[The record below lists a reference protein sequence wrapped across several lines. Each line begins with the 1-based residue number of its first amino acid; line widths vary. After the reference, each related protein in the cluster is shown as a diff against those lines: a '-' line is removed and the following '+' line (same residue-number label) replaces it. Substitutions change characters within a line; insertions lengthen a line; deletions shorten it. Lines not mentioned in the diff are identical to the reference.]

1 MLASRLRSNAYLPPP
16 RRCVALH
23 PINRLKTMRYLFSF
37 VWLLTALAAQAHS
50 ISPTKSLDELN
61 QDADL
66 VCKAKVIATAG
77 SGRHCEARLQLI
89 TIFKGGPG
97 TNQIRFTYSGER
109 ADEAVQ
115 TPKHADLHPGQS
127 YLLFARTNKAG
138 GGYRQI
144 LEFHTFKD
152 DNGAMRTLDDRP
164 CRNVSFK
171 EAHWLEVSL
180 LLTNSTPADA
190 LYAIGQLNSMIWGCE
205 HTHTNR
211 LPYPGARRGP
221 KSDFDWCRVAP
232 TLVPQVRHTNDEI
245 AMAAMKLFWRG
256 ACAAATNDYAS
267 DLAEQARTSRT
278 IARRTTAMKVLV
290 SKPPTA
296 FANDLPG
303 WLAEP
308 AEEVRT
314 AATFLLPSI
323 PVGDATPLLRQQ
335 TQDPAANV
343 REAAAQ
349 VVARIKLPELIPVLA
364 KDPSPNVR
372 AMAAGTIATG
382 KFKELIPVLATL
394 MNDPTGVTNKLGSH
408 PNDAGSLI
416 NQSGPVRTAAAYALL
431 GFPVDQVEAELKA
444 NLNDDYFKVAFLA
457 RLSATNPVAWMTELL
472 DVVERKLQPCN
483 WGQGGRSDPVFYS
496 NPHGV
501 CVTHLWTAL
510 NVQPNADILA
520 GKFDRYFQAF
530 ENGGI
535 SVAGEL
541 ERIYGFYL
549 GKGMLE
555 RAAKFKETSLKKYGP
570 SFEQGFQRVE
580 RNLLGRN
587 IPAAP

>member
-1 MLASRLRSNAYLPPP
+1 
-16 RRCVALH
+16 
-23 PINRLKTMRYLFSF
+23 MRYLFSF
-37 VWLLTALAAQAHS
+37 VWLLTALAAHTHS

-77 SGRHCEARLQLI
+77 SGRNCEARLQLI

-97 TNQIRFTYSGER
+97 TNQIRFFYSGER
-109 ADEAVQ
+109 AGEAVQ
-115 TPKHADLHPGQS
+115 TPKHADLHPGHS

-152 DNGAMRTLDDRP
+152 DNGAIRTLDDRP

-171 EAHWLEVSL
+171 EAHWLELNL

-190 LYAIGQLNSMIWGCE
+190 LYAIGQLNSMCWGCE
-205 HTHTNR
+205 HTYTNR
-211 LPYPGARRGP
+211 LPYPGAYRGP
-221 KSDFDWCRVAP
+221 KSDFDWCRIAP
-232 TLVPQVRHTNDEI
+232 TLVPQVRHNDDEI

-267 DLAEQARTSRT
+267 DLAGQARTSRSV
-278 IARRTTAMKVLV
+278 ARRTTAMKVLV
-290 SKPPTA
+290 SKPSTA

-303 WLAEP
+303 WLSDP

-314 AATFLLPSI
+314 AATFLLPAL
-323 PVGDATPLLRQQ
+323 PVGEATPLLRQQ

-408 PNDAGSLI
+408 PNDAGLLM
-416 NQSGPVRTAAAYALL
+416 NHSGPVRTAAAYALL
-431 GFPVDQVEAELKA
+431 GFPAEQVEPILKA
-444 NLNDDYFKVAFLA
+444 NLNDDYFKTPFLA
-457 RLSATNPVAWMTELL
+457 RLSATNPVAWMAELA
-472 DVVERKLQPCN
+472 DVVERKLKPVN

-496 NPHGV
+496 NPYWE
-501 CVTHLWTAL
+501 CFNQLWRAIDS
-510 NVQPNADILA
+510 QPNADILA
-520 GKFDRYFQAF
+520 GKFDCYLLAL

-535 SVAGEL
+535 TGSSEP

-549 GKGMLE
+549 GKGLRE
-555 RAAKFKETSLKKYGP
+555 RAAKYKEATLKKHP
-570 SFEQGFQRVE
+570 SFEQYFQRVE
-580 RNLLGRN
+580 RNVSPPKS
-587 IPAAP
+587 PAVP